1 MASFTI
7 RITGNP
13 GAAIQAKIDSIKK
26 QANDIVQ
33 FAGLNCEGLAKQLA
47 RVDTGRFRAGYKYTK
62 VTESSCTVGNPVSY
76 GPDLEFG
83 HKSRNGNSF
92 VGPFPSLRPAFDQAE
107 KQCLAELKAIK

>member
-13 GAAIQAKIDSIKK
+13 GAAMQAKINSIKT
-26 QANDIVQ
+26 QANGIVQ
-33 FAGLNCEGLAKQLA
+33 FAGLNCEGIAKRLA

-62 VTESSCTVGNPVSY
+62 VTESSCTVGNPVKY

-83 HKSRNGNSF
+83 HHTKSGSF
-92 VGPFPSLRPAFDQAE
+92 VGPFPSLQPAFQQAQ
-107 KQCLAELKAIK
+107 KQCLQELKAIK